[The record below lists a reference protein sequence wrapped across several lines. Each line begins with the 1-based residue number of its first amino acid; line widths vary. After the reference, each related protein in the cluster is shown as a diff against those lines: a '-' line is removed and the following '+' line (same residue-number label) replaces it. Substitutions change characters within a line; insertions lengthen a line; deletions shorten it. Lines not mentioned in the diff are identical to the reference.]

1 MAKRGRPFSED
12 PRVNQYKVRLNK
24 KETGLLNDVRKT
36 TGMSN
41 PADIF
46 RTALERMYEELR
58 EDD

>member
-24 KETGLLNDVRKT
+24 KETGLLDDVRKT
-36 TGMSN
+36 TGMNN

>member
-46 RTALERMYEELR
+46 RTALERMHEELR